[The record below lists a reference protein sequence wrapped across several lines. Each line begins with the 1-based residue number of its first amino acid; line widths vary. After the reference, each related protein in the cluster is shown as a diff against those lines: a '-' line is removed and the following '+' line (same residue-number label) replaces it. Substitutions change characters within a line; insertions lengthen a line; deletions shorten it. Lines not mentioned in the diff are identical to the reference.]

1 MSPVSGSVDANMRPT
16 DSDRAHSDV
25 HGAALSGV
33 KRAGAKRAGAEE
45 AKTEGAE
52 AEPLRRVFWATNPK
66 ARHTR
71 AQVALLQP
79 KMDAIGARALRV
91 SRPVEWLQVLADA
104 GLTHDDLLVVHGG
117 DGTLQVIV
125 TALGD
130 VLPVAAWPTLAILPA
145 GGTNMTAYDGG
156 GRQTFVQALHGLEAV
171 LAGRRAWAVRERFV
185 IAARDEQQSRFGF
198 FFGAGVIV
206 QGIEFYHQE
215 IARGAVGD
223 EFASGLTLLRG
234 AWGIARREA
243 RFTAASH
250 AQFTA
255 NGVVVDDD
263 LLMLFA
269 TTLDRMFM
277 GITPWWGDGRGGM
290 HTTWIHSSVKRFFW
304 RLPRL
309 VRHGRGLTPA
319 QGYNSHDLDVLTLR
333 LNGPYT
339 LDGEL
344 FPAPTGDLQLR
355 AEGPVRILTLVGPEG
370 GRGS

>member
-1 MSPVSGSVDANMRPT
+1 MRRLNGGVDADAHAAGSAQP
-16 DSDRAHSDV
+16 HSDAY
-25 HGAALSGV
+25 GAVAADASATHDQ
-33 KRAGAKRAGAEE
+33 R
-45 AKTEGAE
+45 
-52 AEPLRRVFWATNPK
+52 RRVFWATNPK

-79 KMDAIGARALRV
+79 KMHAFGARALRV
-91 SRPVEWLQVLADA
+91 LQPAEWLQVLADA
-104 GLTHDDLLVVHGG
+104 RFTREDLLVVHGG

-125 TALGD
+125 TALGE

-156 GRQTFVQALHGLEAV
+156 GRQTFAQALRGLEDI
-171 LAGRRAWAVRERFV
+171 LASRRAWAVRERFV
-185 IAARDEQQSRFGF
+185 IAARDDVCARFGF

-255 NGVVVDDD
+255 NGVAVDDD

-277 GITPWWGDGRGGM
+277 GITPWWGDGRGSM

-319 QGYNSHDLDVLTLR
+319 HGYNSHDLDVLTLR
-333 LNGPYT
+333 LNGPFT

-344 FPAPTGDLQLR
+344 FPVPVGELSLR
-355 AEGPVRILTLVGPEG
+355 AEGPVRILTLVGPESAHG
-370 GRGS
+370 G

>member
-1 MSPVSGSVDANMRPT
+1 MGGGADADERPADSGPSQREPQHLTLAAR
-16 DSDRAHSDV
+16 DV
-25 HGAALSGV
+25 RQR
-33 KRAGAKRAGAEE
+33 K
-45 AKTEGAE
+45 
-52 AEPLRRVFWATNPK
+52 VFWASNPK

-79 KMDAIGARALRV
+79 KLDAFSAQALRV
-91 SRPVEWLQVLADA
+91 TRADEWRQVLASA
-104 GLTHDDLLVVHGG
+104 RFVPEDLLVVHGG

-125 TALGD
+125 SALGD
-130 VLPVAAWPTLAILPA
+130 VLPVAEWPTLAILPA

-156 GRQTFVQALHGLEAV
+156 GRQTFAQALQGLEDV
-171 LAGRRAWAVRERFV
+171 LAGRRAWGARERFV
-185 IAARDEQQSRFGF
+185 ISARDEQHVRFGF

-243 RFTAASH
+243 RFTATSH

-255 NGVVVDDD
+255 NGVSVDDD

-290 HTTWIHSSVKRFFW
+290 HTTWIHANVKRFFW
-304 RLPRL
+304 RLPWL
-309 VRHGRGLTPA
+309 VQRGGGLTPA
-319 QGYNSHDLDVLTLR
+319 QGYNSHDLDVLSLR

-344 FPAPTGDLQLR
+344 FPRPIGSLELR
-355 AEGPVRILTLVGPEG
+355 AEGPVRILMLVGVED
-370 GRGS
+370 RHVA

>member
-1 MSPVSGSVDANMRPT
+1 MGGGADADERPADSGPSQPEPQ
-16 DSDRAHSDV
+16 HSRLAARDV
-25 HGAALSGV
+25 
-33 KRAGAKRAGAEE
+33 RQ
-45 AKTEGAE
+45 
-52 AEPLRRVFWATNPK
+52 RRVFWASNPK

-79 KMDAIGARALRV
+79 KLDAFSAQALRV
-91 SRPVEWLQVLADA
+91 TRADEWRQVLASA
-104 GLTHDDLLVVHGG
+104 RFVPEDLLVVHGG

-125 TALGD
+125 SALGD
-130 VLPVAAWPTLAILPA
+130 VLPVAEWPTLAILPA

-156 GRQTFVQALHGLEAV
+156 GRQTFAQALQGLEDV
-171 LAGRRAWAVRERFV
+171 LAGRRAWGARERFV
-185 IAARDEQQSRFGF
+185 ISARDEQHVRFGF

-243 RFTAASH
+243 RFTATSH

-255 NGVVVDDD
+255 NGVSVDDD

-290 HTTWIHSSVKRFFW
+290 HTTWIHANAKRFFW
-304 RLPRL
+304 RFRGKKSACADSSKNAAGRCWRSARRCSWKSFPTAAPRS
-309 VRHGRGLTPA
+309 T
-319 QGYNSHDLDVLTLR
+319 
-333 LNGPYT
+333 
-339 LDGEL
+339 
-344 FPAPTGDLQLR
+344 APTRSAASSTSSRAAILR
-355 AEGPVRILTLVGPEG
+355 ACKSMRATASAKI
-370 GRGS
+370 SA

>member
-1 MSPVSGSVDANMRPT
+1 MSRASEGVDANALPV
-16 DSDRAHSDV
+16 DSARTHSDP
-25 HGAALSGV
+25 HGAVLSADAPAPADP
-33 KRAGAKRAGAEE
+33 R
-45 AKTEGAE
+45 
-52 AEPLRRVFWATNPK
+52 RRVFWATNPK

-91 SRPVEWLQVLADA
+91 ARPSEWVQLLAA
-104 GLTHDDLLVVHGG
+104 ARFTREDLLVVHGG

-156 GRQTFVQALHGLEAV
+156 GRQTFAQALRGLEDV
-171 LAGRRAWAVRERFV
+171 LAQRRVWAARERFV
-185 IAARDEQQSRFGF
+185 ISARDEQQRRFGF
-198 FFGAGVIV
+198 FIGAGVIV

-250 AQFTA
+250 AKFTA
-255 NGVVVDDD
+255 NGVAVDDD

-277 GITPWWGDGRGGM
+277 GITPWWGDGCGGM

-344 FPAPTGDLQLR
+344 FPVPVGDLQLR
-355 AEGPVRILTLVGPEG
+355 AEGPVRILALVGPEASHG
-370 GRGS
+370 I